1 MFCYGDKLQ
10 ASRIR
15 LSYQSYGN
23 KKWQWEL
30 KKVKNEDP
38 IEVLAIFEQVVEN
51 EEQSTSVKSKDYEDE
66 VINLCKR
73 LKMA

>member
-1 MFCYGDKLQ
+1 
-10 ASRIR
+10 
-15 LSYQSYGN
+15 
-23 KKWQWEL
+23 
-30 KKVKNEDP
+30 VKNEDP

>member
-1 MFCYGDKLQ
+1 MK
-10 ASRIR
+10 IR
-15 LSYQSYGN
+15 N
-23 KKWQWEL
+23 EKWEF

-38 IEVLAIFEQVVEN
+38 IEVLTIFEQLEN
-51 EEQSTSVKSKDYEDE
+51 EQQTTSVKSIDYEDE

>member
-1 MFCYGDKLQ
+1 ME
-10 ASRIR
+10 IR
-15 LSYQSYGN
+15 N
-23 KKWQWEL
+23 EKWEL

-38 IEVLAIFEQVVEN
+38 IEVSKIFEQVVEN
-51 EEQSTSVKSKDYEDE
+51 EEQTTSVKSKDYEDE